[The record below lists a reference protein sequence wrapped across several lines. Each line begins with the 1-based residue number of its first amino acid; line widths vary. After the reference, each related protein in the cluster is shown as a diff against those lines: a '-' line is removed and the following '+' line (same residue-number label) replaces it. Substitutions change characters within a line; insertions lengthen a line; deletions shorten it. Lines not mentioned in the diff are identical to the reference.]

1 MRSLFFRERNL
12 VQLGATVLYV
22 MQRSSSNGK
31 VRGCGQRVAVRCTAG
46 LCVRSQGVRGASA
59 AWLSMGGKGW
69 MWVFCV
75 CVCCFLFFFF
85 AWLLE
90 CWARSCSIPSAVSQE
105 GFLLLSCGLRFLH
118 SAGANESGCER
129 SAAGAAGTAC
139 QCEHEGKVLS
149 PSLPKGTAARQVY
162 GTATYP
168 SGLHPEL
175 SPNSERCCYSSLLL
189 FSRTGE
195 TITS

>member
-1 MRSLFFRERNL
+1 MGRCGAVGSALQCG
-12 VQLGATVLYV
+12 VQPGCVFGLKVCEVLLLLGC
-22 MQRSSSNGK
+22 R
-31 VRGCGQRVAVRCTAG
+31 
-46 LCVRSQGVRGASA
+46 
-59 AWLSMGGKGW
+59 WGGKGW